1 MKDRK
6 LSIGIIDI
14 YILMVNKPKQFTV
27 LYSHSLS
34 LNIASQMDHD
44 NIWYKWFSK
53 EQGFC
58 SK

>member
-14 YILMVNKPKQFTV
+14 YIYIYNKPKQFTV
-27 LYSHSLS
+27 LYLHSLS

-44 NIWYKWFSK
+44 NICYKWLSN